1 MKKYLTPKEV
11 AEILMVSP
19 ITLRQWAQKGM
30 LSFKITA
37 GGHRRYVAEDVEAF
51 KEKYKLDE
59 HAAAGAAP
67 RILIVDDDDGVRE
80 MLGTMIHEDLE
91 DAEID
96 TAIDGFDAG
105 SKIQTFR
112 PDIVLL
118 DLMMPGLNG
127 IEVCKRLKA
136 DERTEDIRVIAMT
149 GYPSE
154 ENVREI
160 MNAGAECCLSKPFER
175 NMLKEILLMAGVES
189 QQPG

>member
-1 MKKYLTPKEV
+1 
-11 AEILMVSP
+11 MVSP

-37 GGHRRYVAEDVEAF
+37 GGHRRYVAKDVEAF
-51 KEKYKLDE
+51 KEKYGLDE
-59 HAAAGAAP
+59 HAMSGTAP

-80 MLGTMIHEDLE
+80 MLSTMIHEDME

-96 TAIDGFDAG
+96 TAMDGFDAG
-105 SKIQTFR
+105 SKIQTFK

-127 IEVCKRLKA
+127 IDVCKRLKA
-136 DERTEDIRVIAMT
+136 DERTRDIRVIAMT

-154 ENVREI
+154 ENVRDI
-160 MNAGAECCLSKPFER
+160 MNAGAECCLSKPFKR
-175 NMLKEILLMAGVES
+175 NTLKEILSLSSTENEH
-189 QQPG
+189 PGLARTEG

>member
-37 GGHRRYVAEDVEAF
+37 GGHRRYVAKDVESF

-59 HAAAGAAP
+59 HATTGNTP

-80 MLGTMIHEDLE
+80 MLSMMLQEDLE
-91 DAEID
+91 DVEID
-96 TAIDGFDAG
+96 SATDGFEAG
-105 SKIQTFR
+105 SKVQTFK

-127 IEVCKRLKA
+127 IEVCKSLKE
-136 DERTEDIRVIAMT
+136 DERTRDIRVIAMT

-154 ENVREI
+154 ENVSEI
-160 MNAGAECCLSKPFER
+160 INAGAECCLSKPFKR
-175 NMLKEILLMAGVES
+175 NTLKEILSPVSVAS
-189 QQPG
+189 